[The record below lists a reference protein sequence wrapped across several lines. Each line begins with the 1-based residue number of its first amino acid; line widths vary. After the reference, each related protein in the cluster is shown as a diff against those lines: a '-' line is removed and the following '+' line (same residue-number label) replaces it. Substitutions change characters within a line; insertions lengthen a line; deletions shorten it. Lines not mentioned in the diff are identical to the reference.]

1 MCRTGGDL
9 PADPRQRHFGNKEMM
24 HENTRSPTA
33 PRKKCENIQNK
44 KTRSYHGFWDEKAV
58 CCMDASTSTQA
69 MMMTSRPDGG
79 GLASVLVSS
88 DLSPSLYTQ
97 RDRADHNKNTHI
109 NIACFLA
116 CHRAASVWSLLK
128 SPESGFKT
136 PSCFRLAQVFSY
148 CLDE

>member
-1 MCRTGGDL
+1 MCRTGGVL
-9 PADPRQRHFGNKEMM
+9 PASPWQRHFDNKEMM
-24 HENTRSPTA
+24 YEKTGFPTA
-33 PRKKCENIQNK
+33 PLKKCENIQKKEEEK

-69 MMMTSRPDGG
+69 MMMASRPDGVS
-79 GLASVLVSS
+79 LASVLVSS

-97 RDRADHNKNTHI
+97 RDRADHNKNTHKY
-109 NIACFLA
+109 CLFLA

-136 PSCFRLAQVFSY
+136 SSCFRLA
-148 CLDE
+148 